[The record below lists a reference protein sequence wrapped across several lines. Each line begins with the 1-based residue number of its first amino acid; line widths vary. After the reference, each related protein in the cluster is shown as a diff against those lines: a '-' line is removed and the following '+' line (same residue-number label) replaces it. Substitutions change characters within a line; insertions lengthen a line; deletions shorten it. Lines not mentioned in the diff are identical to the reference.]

1 MAKDSS
7 LDDSLNS
14 NISTQDEIQNI
25 LEKNFIQG
33 KNLTQEEINF
43 IQDMQT
49 QNPQEFQN
57 AYNDFMQRDDVQ
69 EKLKEQQEQE
79 NKRLDEM
86 KRNVESLR
94 YNQGLTKEGAYA
106 KLRADSREQEF
117 KSQGGKKILHFTD
130 TEVEARDLEGRLQKI
145 LSDEGVLDYVVQN
158 GTLPEDTMLVHTGDI
173 GPDLFNQQ
181 KYRTQAFL
189 ADTIIK
195 EGELEGEQADEF
207 KQLYHDL
214 MDEVGVTEEMLVS
227 GPKTQEDQQLL
238 SQFIQ
243 MLYGAMDPQFKS
255 KEEIKEFRKKRDK
268 LHSHLEDAIVNHA
281 QRNLRE
287 IKEVFDKYGLNSEN
301 FVIIGGNHD
310 VPSVVEKT
318 FKDSYMSE
326 GETREV
332 RGIKFNRPL
341 GTATGS
347 VYGPHLGREI
357 MGSNELVE
365 QIPQLRYN
373 SQSMQELKEYVHS
386 MGFDHFDEKGIDQLI
401 KTSAMKARIGISAGK
416 LKDMNEE
423 IEREVQQKIQQ
434 RLEQIPKT
442 IDHNADVYIGH
453 GDVTHPEHAGLEERY
468 VSQLLEGKG
477 AEGKFYLGGHEHGM
491 TTNRTNNMVYINP
504 GASRDN
510 YAHGAVFIDSNNK
523 FQGLKRASITP
534 NSEMDLMYRDPNEIA
549 SQSVQRTK

>member
-1 MAKDSS
+1 MAKDTS
-7 LDDSLNS
+7 LDDNLN
-14 NISTQDEIQNI
+14 NNTSTQDQIQKI

-33 KNLTQEEINF
+33 KDLTQEEINF
-43 IQDMQT
+43 IQDIQT
-49 QNPQEFQN
+49 QNRQVFEE
-57 AYNDFMQRDDVQ
+57 AYSDFMQRDDVQ
-69 EKLKEQQEQE
+69 KKLQEQQEQE
-79 NKRLDEM
+79 SKRLDEL
-86 KRNVESLR
+86 KKNIESLR
-94 YNQGLTKEGAYA
+94 YNQGLTEEGAYA

-117 KSQGGKKILHFTD
+117 KSKGGKKILHFTD
-130 TEVEARDLEGRLQKI
+130 TEVEAKDLEGRLQKM
-145 LSDEGVLDYVVQN
+145 LHDEGVLDYVIQN
-158 GTLPEDTMLVHTGDI
+158 GTLPDDTMLVHTGDI

-189 ADTIIK
+189 ADTLIK
-195 EGELEGEQADEF
+195 EGDLEGEQADEF

-214 MDEVGVTEEMLVS
+214 MDEAGITEEMLIS

-238 SQFIQ
+238 SQFVQ
-243 MLYGAMDPQFKS
+243 MLYGLMDPQFKS
-255 KEEIKEFRKKRDK
+255 KDEIKEFRKKRDK
-268 LHSHLEDAIVNHA
+268 LHSHLEDAIINHA
-281 QRNLRE
+281 QRNMGE
-287 IKEVFDKYGLNSEN
+287 IKEVFDKYGLNSDN

-310 VPSVVEKT
+310 VPAVVEET

-332 RGIKFNRPL
+332 RGVKFNRPL

-347 VYGPHLGREI
+347 NYGPHLARGI

-373 SQSMQELKEYVHS
+373 SQPIQELKEYVHS
-386 MGFDHFDEKGIDQLI
+386 MGFNHLDEKGIDQLI
-401 KTSAMKARIGISAGK
+401 KTSAMKARIGLPAGR

-423 IEREVQQKIQQ
+423 IEREVQQKIRQ

-477 AEGKFYLGGHEHGM
+477 AEGKFYLGGHQHGE
-491 TTNRTNNMVYINP
+491 TTNRTNGMVYINP
-504 GASRDN
+504 GASRDS
-510 YAHGAVFIDSNNK
+510 YAHGAVFIDDKNK
-523 FQGLKRASITP
+523 LQGLKRASITP
-534 NSEMDLMYRDPNEIA
+534 NSQMDLMYRDPNEIA